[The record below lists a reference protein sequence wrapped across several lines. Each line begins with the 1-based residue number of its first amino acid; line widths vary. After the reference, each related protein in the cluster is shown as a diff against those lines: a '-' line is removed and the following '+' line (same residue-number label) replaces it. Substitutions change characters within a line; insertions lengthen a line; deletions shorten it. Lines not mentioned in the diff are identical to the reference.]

1 MPTRNIN
8 LTEHYD
14 RYLAE
19 ALASGRYKNA
29 SEVVR
34 AALRLLEQH
43 DRQEDAKLAA
53 LRDAF
58 KEGRGAY
65 ERGEFAVMESDADI
79 DRFFDQQDDAIDQA
93 P

>member
-8 LTEHYD
+8 LTDHNEA
-14 RYLAE
+14 YLAKMLE
-19 ALASGRYKNA
+19 SGRFKNA

-34 AALRLLEQH
+34 AGLRLLEF
-43 DRQEDAKLAA
+43 QEGQEQAKIAA

-58 KEGRGAY
+58 KEGEDAY
-65 ERGEFAVMESDADI
+65 ARGEYTALDSDADI
-79 DRFFDQQDDAIDQA
+79 DRFFDSLAHREGQT